1 MHPSAEAIGLA
12 PALAV
17 GLAVAARGGPVSRLR
32 LAAGGLGVGLVFFAF
47 ATQLEPLANHTFLWA
62 HLLQNVVLA
71 EWAPVLLVLAIP
83 RRLAE
88 RAAAFPLFRPLV
100 ALPLW
105 LAAYYAWHLPWVYD
119 AALHNPHSLLHV
131 EHLTYLAVGV
141 CVWWPVVHGRA
152 SAGAKAAYLFAAFV
166 LASPLG
172 LLLALIP
179 RAIYPFYV
187 HAPRTWG
194 PGPLGDQQIA
204 GVTMAAEEAL
214 VFFAAFAG
222 YLLRFLA
229 DEQASGAVNPRP
241 TATAR
246 AARARPA
253 ALRAAPGSA
262 PPPR

>member
-17 GLAVAARGGPVSRLR
+17 GLVLAHRDGPVSRPR
-32 LAAGGLGVGLVFFAF
+32 LVAGAVGVALVFAAF
-47 ATQLEPLANHTFLWA
+47 VTHLQPLATHTFLWA

-71 EWAPVLLVLAIP
+71 EWAPLLLVLAVP
-83 RRLAE
+83 PRLAA
-88 RAAAFPLFRPLV
+88 RAAGFPLFRPLV

-105 LAAYYAWHLPWVYD
+105 LVAYYTWHLPWIYD
-119 AALHNPHSLLHV
+119 TALRHPHSLLHA
-131 EHLTYLAVGV
+131 EHLTYLAVGI
-141 CVWWPVVHGRA
+141 CVWWPVVHGEY

-166 LASPLG
+166 LSSPLG

-194 PGPLGDQQIA
+194 PGPLADQQIA
-204 GVTMAAEEAL
+204 GVTMAAEEAI
-214 VFFAAFAG
+214 VFFGAFAA

-229 DEQASGAVNPRP
+229 DEQAGGAFSQSGSVPAPGVRP
-241 TATAR
+241 VG
-246 AARARPA
+246 
-253 ALRAAPGSA
+253 LRAAPGSA
-262 PPPR
+262 RPRR